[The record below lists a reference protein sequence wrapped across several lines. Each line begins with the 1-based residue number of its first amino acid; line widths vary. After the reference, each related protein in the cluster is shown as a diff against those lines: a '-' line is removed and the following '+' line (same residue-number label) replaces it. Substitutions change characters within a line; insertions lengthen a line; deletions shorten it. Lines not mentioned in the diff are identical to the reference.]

1 MCVGGGWEFVGVVC
15 GEGEGGW
22 MWVWL
27 GGYGGVGVG
36 AHAHAHVLEEKS
48 LLSLPSCIIVLAQS
62 GT

>member
-1 MCVGGGWEFVGVVC
+1 MGV
-15 GEGEGGW
+15 
-22 MWVWL
+22 

>member
-1 MCVGGGWEFVGVVC
+1 MCSLSACSSSVTRCVGVGVGV
-15 GEGEGGW
+15 
-22 MWVWL
+22 